1 MPLTTEGRVVVA
13 GTILAGVAIIPA
25 QAASLAEALL
35 DFQMEKNPTEE
46 RQAEFSELESQK
58 QRVLQ
63 LENDLIMARAELRAV
78 TELKN
83 AEIASLRSRLNDA
96 ERREDQ
102 DGIRSE
108 PEPKADSLTDGL
120 SAERAEISLLRSR
133 LIESE
138 TDVTTKNQV
147 SRSPIDVIEKE
158 DSADIREELRRLN
171 AQVTR
176 EIERLSSMVSDQEN
190 TRQEGDKIE

>member
-63 LENDLIMARAELRAV
+63 LENDLIIARAELRAV
-78 TELKN
+78 TELKD
-83 AEIASLRSRLNDA
+83 AEIASLRSRLNVA
-96 ERREDQ
+96 GQRE

-147 SRSPIDVIEKE
+147 SRSPIDAIEEE